1 MSYKIICDSCTDLPK
16 NLREDS
22 HFHLIPLSIHIDNYT
37 VVDDETFD
45 QKDFLARVAAC
56 PNCPKTS
63 CPSPESYKEFYSG
76 DEDIYVVTLSSKLS
90 GSYNSAELA
99 RKLYLE
105 EHPNKNIA
113 IFDSCSA
120 SAGQAVLAMKIQEL
134 AENGLSFENIVNE
147 VKKHR
152 GEMQTKFVLESLE
165 TLRKNGR
172 LSNLKAII
180 CNALNIKPI
189 MRGTKEGSIEKLDQ
203 ARGMQRALQKMV
215 ASMGVDAILA
225 EEKICVVAHCNNKQR
240 ALYVKGEIEKMLRFK
255 KVIIVDTAGI
265 SSFYAGDGGI
275 VVSY

>member
-120 SAGQAVLAMKIQEL
+120 SAGQTVLAMKIQEL

>member
-120 SAGQAVLAMKIQEL
+120 SAGQTVLAMKIQEL

-147 VKKHR
+147 VKKHQ

>member
-37 VVDDETFD
+37 VADDETFD

-120 SAGQAVLAMKIQEL
+120 SAGQTVLAMKIQEL

>member
-1 MSYKIICDSCTDLPK
+1 MRYKIICDSCTDLPK
-16 NLREDS
+16 DLREDA
-22 HFHLIPLSIHIDNYT
+22 HFHLVPLSIHIDNYT
-37 VVDDETFD
+37 VVDDESFD

-63 CPSPESYKEFYSG
+63 CPSPESYKELYEG
-76 DEDIYVVTLSSKLS
+76 DQDVYVVTLSSKLS

-99 RKLYLE
+99 KKLYLD
-105 EHPNKNIA
+105 EHSNKNIA
-113 IFDSCSA
+113 VFDSCSA
-120 SAGQAVLAMKIQEL
+120 SSGQALIAMKIQEL
-134 AENGLSFENIVNE
+134 AEEGLPFEQVVAQ
-147 VKKHR
+147 VKKYR

-172 LSNLKAII
+172 LSNIKAII
-180 CNALNIKPI
+180 CSALNIKPI
-189 MRGTKEGSIEKLDQ
+189 MRGTREGSIEKLDQ

-215 ASMGVDAILA
+215 AGMGVDAIHA

-240 ALYVKGEIEKMLRFK
+240 ALYVKGEIEKMLRFQ
-255 KVIIVDTAGI
+255 KVIVVDTAGI